1 MANKLDLQPVF
12 ERLKKIL
19 APYESKMDV
28 AQSTGTMYMLNTR
41 YLLKKNY
48 PLMFA
53 GVRQGKNYV
62 SYHLFSVYTTPADA
76 QTISP
81 ALKKRMQGKACFNFT
96 AIDESLFRELA
107 KLTKAGAKKFSDEK
121 YVQYLREVQ
130 AEASQKRKDVSPK
143 HRSVRPHQRTV

>member
-1 MANKLDLQPVF
+1 MASKPDLQPVF

-28 AQSTGTMYMLNTR
+28 AQDTDTMYMLNTR

-53 GVRQGKNYV
+53 GVRLGKNYV
-62 SYHLFSVYTTPADA
+62 SYHLFSVYTTPGDA

-81 ALKKRMQGKACFNFT
+81 ELKKRMQGKGCFNFKSVD
-96 AIDESLFRELA
+96 AKLFKELA
-107 KLTKAGAKKFSDEK
+107 QLTKSGLQKFNDPE
-121 YVQYLREVQ
+121 VLR
-130 AEASQKRKDVSPK
+130 KITGR
-143 HRSVRPHQRTV
+143 